1 MVRQHVDQHR
11 TRVHPV
17 TSGGLG
23 ELLARTRHV
32 LLDFDGPICN
42 VFADVTSR
50 AVASRL
56 SKILTDAGSTPP
68 TEITDTDDPFD
79 ILRYALAHAHELTA
93 TVETAFRAEEVA
105 AATTAAPTPG
115 AAQTIHACHD
125 TGRTVAVVSNNSD
138 DAVHTYLTTHH
149 LTDQIDYISARTPTD
164 VTRLKPHPHLVTQAT
179 HALAA
184 HPTTCVLIGDSITD
198 IQAAHA
204 ASVPAIG
211 YANKASK
218 PTRFTDTGAAAVITR
233 MIDLATA
240 LRSV

>member
-1 MVRQHVDQHR
+1 M
-11 TRVHPV
+11 

-32 LLDFDGPICN
+32 LLDFDGPICS
-42 VFADVTSR
+42 VFAGITST

-56 SKILTDAGSTPP
+56 SKVLTGAGITPP
-68 TEITDTDDPFD
+68 AEITGTDDPFD
-79 ILRYALAHAHELTA
+79 ILRYTLAHAPELTT

-115 AAQTIHACHD
+115 AAQTIQACHD
-125 TGRTVAVVSNNSD
+125 TGRTVAIVSNNSD
-138 DAVHTYLTTHH
+138 DAVRTYLTTHNLSGH
-149 LTDQIDYISARTPTD
+149 INYISARTPAD
-164 VTRLKPHPHLVTQAT
+164 ITRLKPHPHLVIQAAQ
-179 HALAA
+179 ALDAA
-184 HPTTCVLIGDSITD
+184 PPTCVLIGDSITD
-198 IQAAHA
+198 VQAAQA
-204 ASVPAIG
+204 AGVPAIG

-218 PTRFTDTGAAAVITR
+218 PTRFTGAGTAGVITR